1 MQEEGVCVCCCWR
14 RPFSFSLP
22 LKNILTKAV
31 FCSACHYAKSFS
43 LEDNGCSQRKI
54 YMGSPECNELPHSS
68 CLGLGVVTCK
78 WFEIRTECG
87 KMRSYRIP
95 PLAFFFFFFCGKSF
109 SILPGLSLF
118 LRHLIRYGEQ
128 RFPPDRFCE

>member
-1 MQEEGVCVCCCWR
+1 MQEEGVCVCRCWR
-14 RPFSFSLP
+14 IPFSFSLP
-22 LKNILTKAV
+22 LKNIFTKAV

-95 PLAFFFFFFCGKSF
+95 PLAFFFFFLWQIIFHPPRPQPLSETLDQVWRTEVPTGQ
-109 SILPGLSLF
+109 IL
-118 LRHLIRYGEQ
+118 
-128 RFPPDRFCE
+128 